1 MHILRNR
8 FDKYILDWMRSESVD
23 HRWLTI
29 LHFVASVRM
38 AEASHKLININCL
51 CKLEKKRLRHTHI
64 ADERILLR
72 SWRGQCLVDDW
83 KWPFGSFV
91 EIRYFHGK
99 PRWIVAVN
107 PLTHFN
113 FIDACHFLLHIRYN
127 NNSKVT
133 WFWCIRHDML
143 VSLQITTH
151 KRASTH
157 QHNTYA
163 HIGLPRGRFAIW
175 HKRVHC
181 PSEMNIKRKKE
192 KKNWN
197 YINIHLQH
205 IAKWPLKW
213 LKIQF

>member
-91 EIRYFHGK
+91 EIRYFHGR
-99 PRWIVAVN
+99 PRWIVVVN

-143 VSLQITTH
+143 VSLQSPHTSERRPTNTTH
-151 KRASTH
+151 MHISVSRAAASLFDTKECIV
-157 QHNTYA
+157 QARWTS
-163 HIGLPRGRFAIW
+163 
-175 HKRVHC
+175 K
-181 PSEMNIKRKKE
+181 ERKK
-192 KKNWN
+192 KKIEIISTST
-197 YINIHLQH
+197 YSTLQNGH
-205 IAKWPLKW
+205 
-213 LKIQF
+213 